1 MPGHERRAF
10 IIEQLAQHGSVRV
23 TKLAASLKVDPV
35 TIRRD
40 LARLET
46 TGRLLR
52 VHGGAILREAGPTTR
67 PADDLEQRI
76 AAAAGRLIPDNSVVF
91 LGPGSLTV
99 ELVPCLGEREHLTI
113 VTNALDVAWRVAQLH
128 RHTLHLLG
136 GEVEEDYGVYEAPF
150 QPPSH
155 IQADWVVLEADGLD
169 AERGLTHSH
178 THYASMARALFGLS
192 AQFMVL
198 LPPERVGRAGAIL
211 VASAEAVDVLVTG
224 RATSNA
230 PLWDLSETGMR
241 IILT

>member
-1 MPGHERRAF
+1 MLSHERRAF

-52 VHGGAILREAGPTTR
+52 VHGGAILREADPR

-99 ELVPCLGEREHLTI
+99 KLVPYLGEREHLTI
-113 VTNALDVAWRVAQLH
+113 VTNALDVAWRVTQLH
-128 RHTLHLLG
+128 QHTLYLLG
-136 GEVEEDYGVYEAPF
+136 GQVEEDYGVYEAPF

-178 THYASMARALFGLS
+178 TRYASMARALFGLS

-198 LPPERVGRAGAIL
+198 LHPERVGRAGAVL
-211 VASAEAVDVLVTG
+211 VAPAEAVDVLVTG
-224 RATSNA
+224 REAPNA

-241 IILT
+241 VVLT

>member
-10 IIEQLAQHGSVRV
+10 ILEQLAQHGSVRV

-46 TGRLLR
+46 TGHLLR
-52 VHGGAILREAGPTTR
+52 VHGGAIRREADPRTT
-67 PADDLEQRI
+67 DNLEQRI
-76 AAAAGRLIPDNSVVF
+76 AAAAGRLIPDNSAVF
-91 LGPGSLTV
+91 LGPGPLTV
-99 ELVPCLGEREHLTI
+99 EMVPYLGEHEHLTI
-113 VTNALDVAWRVAQLH
+113 ITNALDVAWRVAQLH

-136 GEVEEDYGVYEAPF
+136 GQVEEDYGVYEAPF

-155 IQADWVVLEADGLD
+155 ARVDWVVLETDGLD
-169 AERGLTHSH
+169 AERGLTHGH
-178 THYASMARALFGLS
+178 AHYASMARALFGLS

-198 LPPERVGRAGAIL
+198 LHPERVGRAGAIL
-211 VASAEAVDVLVTG
+211 VAPAEAVDVLVTG
-224 RATSNA
+224 REAPNA

-241 IILT
+241 VVLT

>member
-52 VHGGAILREAGPTTR
+52 VHGGAILREADSR

-99 ELVPCLGEREHLTI
+99 KLVPYLGEREHLTI

-136 GEVEEDYGVYEAPF
+136 GQVEEDYGVYEAPF

-224 RATSNA
+224 RAAPNA

-241 IILT
+241 IVLT